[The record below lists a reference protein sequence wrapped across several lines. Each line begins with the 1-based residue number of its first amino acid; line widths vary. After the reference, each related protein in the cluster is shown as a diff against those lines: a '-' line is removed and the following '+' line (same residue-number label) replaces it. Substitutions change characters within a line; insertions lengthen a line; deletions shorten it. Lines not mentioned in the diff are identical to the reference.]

1 MAENNVYKVEF
12 YFDGKE
18 DDADTLRRHL
28 AQSISDDFELC
39 RVYGVTV
46 TLDEDS
52 TGSENG

>member
-1 MAENNVYKVEF
+1 MAENNVYKVEL

-18 DDADTLRRHL
+18 DDANSLRRNL

-46 TLDEDS
+46 TLDHDNA
-52 TGSENG
+52 GGENE